1 MAPQIGGSGAGG
13 SVGASYSNVGG
24 GGGSSGFSGME
35 TVGLGLAAGGAAA
48 GVVNAFY
55 SVKAMSYQ
63 AAMQA
68 SALRFQQSAAFR
80 RANMAELAAREM
92 AVAGQ
97 EEAGQVSLQFG
108 QLIETTKAKGSAS
121 GTQAGVGSRAEI
133 AASQEMAK
141 DISID
146 TVTKSSANR
155 VAAMRMQSGAA
166 RSQATLLGGRAAQ
179 ADINRDLFGRGTQ
192 NAAALLAAAGGAAN
206 FTQTYAR
213 TQSNYSTQGQR

>member
-1 MAPQIGGSGAGG
+1 MTKATE
-13 SVGASYSNVGG
+13 
-24 GGGSSGFSGME
+24 FSGME
-35 TVGLGLAAGGAAA
+35 RLGLGLSAGAAGA

-68 SALRFQQSAAFR
+68 SSLRFQQRAVFR

-92 AVAGQ
+92 DKAGQ
-97 EEAGQVSLQFG
+97 EEGGQVSLQFG
-108 QLIETTKAKGSAS
+108 QLIESTKARGSAS

-155 VAAMRMQSGAA
+155 VAATRMQMAA
-166 RSQATLLGGRAAQ
+166 MRSQATLLGGRVEQ
-179 ADINRDLFGRGTQ
+179 ANISRGMLGRGAQ
-192 NAAALLAAAGGAAN
+192 NTAALLAAAGGAAN